1 MVAAADTL
9 LVTVR
14 AAATMLVHPGVVHP
28 GVVHPGVVHTAVV
41 HPAVVHTAVVH
52 PAVVHPAGM
61 LGLFDDLEPI
71 SLIITKQKSLVVQT
85 TDLRADLRA
94 EFTCPATAVPE
105 VRAEATR
112 LALAVRLEG
121 PITVAATPL
130 AVPLAAIIQHPAEA
144 VLAPCIMATMRTIL
158 QECQ

>member
-1 MVAAADTL
+1 MVPVVAAADTL

-28 GVVHPGVVHTAVV
+28 GVVHTAVV
-41 HPAVVHTAVVH
+41 HT
-52 PAVVHPAGM
+52 AVVHPAGM

-85 TDLRADLRA
+85 TDRRADLRA

>member
-1 MVAAADTL
+1 MVPVVAAADTL

-14 AAATMLVHPGVVHP
+14 AAATMLVHPGVVHT
-28 GVVHPGVVHTAVV
+28 GVVHPGVVHT
-41 HPAVVHTAVVH
+41 AVVHTAVVH

-85 TDLRADLRA
+85 TDRRADLRA